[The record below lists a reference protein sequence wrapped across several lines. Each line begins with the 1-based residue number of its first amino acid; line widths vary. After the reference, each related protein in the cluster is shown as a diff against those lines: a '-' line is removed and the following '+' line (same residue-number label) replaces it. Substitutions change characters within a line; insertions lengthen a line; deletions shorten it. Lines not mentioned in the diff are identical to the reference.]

1 MYIPP
6 AFRIDD
12 MADIHRTMREARSA
26 TLVTATEEGLIG
38 TPLPMLLD
46 ESEGRNG
53 TLYAHVA
60 RANPQWKLVPSGE
73 AMAIFA
79 GSEAYVT
86 PSWYATK
93 QETHK
98 VVPTWNYVSVHAYG
112 PVEFFDDADRL
123 LDVITRLT
131 DLHEQSRKDRWAV
144 ADAPA
149 DFIKAQLKGI
159 VGLRM
164 PITRLDGKRKM
175 SQNRNPADRSGV
187 IDGLSK
193 SDRPQDRVVASLIPK
208 G

>member
-1 MYIPP
+1 MYTPP

-12 MADIHRTMREARSA
+12 LADIHRVIRDARAA
-26 TLVTATEEGLIG
+26 TLVTATEEGLVG
-38 TPLPMLLD
+38 TPVPMLLN

-60 RANPQWKLVPSGE
+60 RANQQWKLKPAGE

-79 GSEAYVT
+79 GPEAYVS

-98 VVPTWNYVSVHAYG
+98 VVPTWNYTAVHAYG

-131 DLHEQSRKDRWAV
+131 DLHEQSRQGRWAV
-144 ADAPA
+144 TDAPA
-149 DFIKAQLKGI
+149 DFIKAQMKGI
-159 VGLRM
+159 VGLRV
-164 PITRLDGKRKM
+164 PITRIDGKRKM
-175 SQNRNPADRSGV
+175 SQNRNSADRAGV
-187 IDGLSK
+187 IEGLSK
-193 SDRPQDRVVASLIPK
+193 SDRPEDRVVASLISE

>member
-6 AFRIDD
+6 AFRVDD
-12 MADIHRTMREARSA
+12 MADIHRAMREARSA

-38 TPLPMLLD
+38 TPVPMLLN

-60 RANPQWKLVPSGE
+60 RANPQWKLKPAGE

-79 GSEAYVT
+79 GPEAYVS

-98 VVPTWNYVSVHAYG
+98 VVPTWNYTAVHAYG

-131 DLHEQSRKDRWAV
+131 DLHEQSRQDRWAV

-159 VGLRM
+159 VGLRI

-175 SQNRNPADRSGV
+175 SQNRNPVDRAGV

-193 SDRPQDRVVASLIPK
+193 SDRPEDRVVASLIPE